1 MDKKLIFAERRTFW
15 TKKWWSSVGMHRL
28 EQKYGKYIYLPLA
41 VPKILPHNQEEFVK
55 FYFDNAKTMGK
66 LRPDATSDQWITP
79 TYLTIDSASTRSY
92 SLPENINYVPDL
104 NIKFKSI
111 TEQILEYLPFKNVT
125 FKLWSSF
132 ESQGWHRDIS
142 CMADIPSQFRIML
155 YDTNSAPTLYLKR
168 DIPDQGP
175 VDEIFKFMPYT
186 DTNTFVWN
194 NLRAVHGSK
203 FTKGYTK
210 ILLIINEIDSEIDWN
225 KYEMLLEKS
234 IAKYK
239 DYLFIDDIYTT
250 KDYCVL

>member
-1 MDKKLIFAERRTFW
+1 MDQKSIFTKQRKFW
-15 TKKWWSSVGMHRL
+15 TQRLWNTGGLHQL
-28 EQKYGKYIYLPLA
+28 EQKYGEYIYMPLD
-41 VPKILPHNQEEFVK
+41 VPKIIPDNQEEFVK
-55 FYFDNAKTMGK
+55 FYFDNAKTMSK

-79 TYLTIDSASTRSY
+79 TYLTVDSAPTRSC
-92 SLPENINYVPDL
+92 SLPKNINYVPDL

-132 ESQGWHRDIS
+132 GSQGWHRDIS
-142 CMADIPSQFRIML
+142 CMADVPSQFRIML
-155 YDTNSAPTLYLKR
+155 YETNPEPTLYLKR

-194 NLRAVHGSK
+194 NLRSVHCSK

-225 KYEMLLEKS
+225 KYEILLEKS
-234 IAKYK
+234 IEKYK
-239 DYLFIDDIYTT
+239 DYAFIDNTYTI
-250 KDYCVL
+250 KDYCSL